1 MIAVTDIA
9 KWDDLPKFIQQSV
22 TSKNAS
28 HRESGLILCS
38 HLFEN
43 LGEEIMKK
51 MDYFM
56 QIFQNGLKDEN
67 ENVRAASLR

>member
-1 MIAVTDIA
+1 MIAVTDIS

-28 HRESGLILCS
+28 HKESGLTLCS

-51 MDYFM
+51 MEYFLE
-56 QIFQNGLKDEN
+56 IFENGLKDEN
-67 ENVRAASLR
+67 ENVRTAALR